1 MIFIIFTISVYIRLG
16 KFTSLLHLLHPKVGV
31 FSFETRNHPLLK
43 LKYNFVSVNWI
54 ETSNDSIAVDTWDK
68 PDQYSPI
75 IRSLDKN
82 PVKVFIRACNEVRRL
97 LI

>member
-1 MIFIIFTISVYIRLG
+1 MPNFA
-16 KFTSLLHLLHPKVGV
+16 SLLHLLHPKVGV
-31 FSFETRNHPLLK
+31 FFVQTTNHPLLK

-54 ETSNDSIAVDTWDK
+54 ETSNDSIAVDTWVK

-97 LI
+97 FI

>member
-1 MIFIIFTISVYIRLG
+1 MFFIIFTISIYLSLG
-16 KFTSLLHLLHPKVGV
+16 KFTSLLHLLHPKDAV
-31 FSFETRNHPLLK
+31 FSFETRHHPLLK

-68 PDQYSPI
+68 SDKYSPI

-82 PVKVFIRACNEVRRL
+82 PVKVFIRACSEVRRL
-97 LI
+97 FI